1 VGQWNYQWRAG
12 IFGAQVSPM
21 KSAKILLGLLQA
33 MVVCGAMMLLPS
45 CASSDED
52 NIEVAHPKDDVS
64 GLPWN
69 RPKAGEDAQRFGG
82 LPQSR

>member
-1 VGQWNYQWRAG
+1 
-12 IFGAQVSPM
+12 M
-21 KSAKILLGLLQA
+21 KRAKILLGLLQA
-33 MVVCGAMMLLPS
+33 IMAGGAMMLLPA

-52 NIEVAHPKDDVS
+52 NMQVAHPRDDVS

-69 RPKAGEDAQRFGG
+69 RPQPGEDAQRFGG